1 MSNKTHAKVHQLRQQ
16 KRAEFSKP
24 VRRNSNLVLWVLIMG
39 LLGVVGYLVVG
50 RFQSAPTTVTASAKT
65 IQITANA
72 MDVRVPLSDVS
83 NGQAKFFE
91 ASLANNTTVRFFVI
105 KTSDGVYRAALDA
118 CEVCYG
124 AGKGYHQDG
133 DQMVCRK
140 CGRHFSVNTV
150 NNGTTGCHPIGLTRT
165 VDGSDLLIK
174 ASELESGSHYF

>member
-1 MSNKTHAKVHQLRQQ
+1 MSNKTHAKAHHDREH
-16 KRAEFSKP
+16 KRDQFSKP
-24 VRRNSNLVLWVLIMG
+24 ARRNSNFLLWLVIVG
-39 LLGVVGYLVVG
+39 LLGVVGYLVVS
-50 RFQSAPTTVTASAKT
+50 RLQHDPTIATASTKT
-65 IQITANA
+65 IQLAAGAT
-72 MDVRVPLSDVS
+72 DVRIPLSDVS

-91 ASLANNTTVRFFVI
+91 ASLPNNTTARFFVI

-124 AGKGYHQDG
+124 AGKGYYQDG

-150 NNGTTGCHPIGLTRT
+150 NNGTTGCHPFGLTRT

-174 ASELESGSHYF
+174 ASELESGSQYF

>member
-1 MSNKTHAKVHQLRQQ
+1 MSNKTHAKTHRGREQ
-16 KRAEFSKP
+16 KREQFSKP
-24 VRRNSNLVLWVLIMG
+24 AHRKTNLMLWVAIVG
-39 LLGVVGYLVVG
+39 LLAVIGYLVLG
-50 RFQSAPTTVTASAKT
+50 RFRAAPEITTTSAKT
-65 IQITANA
+65 IQLAAGAVDLRI
-72 MDVRVPLSDVS
+72 PLSDVS

-91 ASLANNTTVRFFVI
+91 ASLPNNTTARFFVI

-118 CEVCYG
+118 CEVCYD
-124 AGKGYHQDG
+124 AGKGYYQDG

-174 ASELESGSHYF
+174 ASELESGTQYF